1 MAKAL
6 ILDAVRTAVG
16 RGAGKD
22 RALKDWRPDDLLA
35 HVLKDLVFERTKIDP
50 LQVEDVVTG
59 CVTQTGEQGMNIARL
74 AALAAGLP
82 VDLPG
87 VSLNRMCGSG
97 LQAANFAA
105 QGVMSGM
112 QDLVIAGGVEN
123 MSRVAMMSDAA
134 EVGQSIISSYHI
146 VPQGISAELISE
158 KWGFSRQ
165 QLDQFSLESH
175 QKAAKATKSGNF
187 VKEIVPIP
195 VKNNGGD
202 KVMFKEDQGI
212 RYDTTMEKLAALKPA
227 FKPDGG
233 VITAG
238 NSSQISD
245 GAAALL
251 IASEKKADEL
261 GKRPRARF
269 VSMALAAVDPTIM
282 LTAPMPASQKALKK
296 AGLTI
301 SEMDVIEINEAFA
314 PIPLAFIH
322 DMRADPKKINPNGG
336 AIALGHPLGCSGAK
350 LLITALNELER
361 TKGHYGLIT
370 LCIGFGQGIATVI
383 ERLN

>member
-1 MAKAL
+1 M
-6 ILDAVRTAVG
+6 
-16 RGAGKD
+16 
-22 RALKDWRPDDLLA
+22 
-35 HVLKDLVFERTKIDP
+35 
-50 LQVEDVVTG
+50 
-59 CVTQTGEQGMNIARL
+59 
-74 AALAAGLP
+74 
-82 VDLPG
+82 
-87 VSLNRMCGSG
+87 
-97 LQAANFAA
+97 
-105 QGVMSGM
+105 
-112 QDLVIAGGVEN
+112 
-123 MSRVAMMSDAA
+123 
-134 EVGQSIISSYHI
+134 
-146 VPQGISAELISE
+146 
-158 KWGFSRQ
+158 
-165 QLDQFSLESH
+165 ESH

-187 VKEIVPIP
+187 VKEIVPIL

-202 KVMFKEDQGI
+202 KVIFKEDQGI